1 MANYRPQLDN
11 TIPLVLLKPQIN
23 NSYGVNKKTYPTIE
37 EALNDET
44 YQALFFGNFKTYGGT
59 EREVN
64 GVYSIEDTANIETWF
79 RPDITSDCRIAV
91 ANGGAIYEIIGE
103 PENVNMRNQFLK
115 FKVKRVK
122 GGA

>member
-11 TIPLVLLKPQIN
+11 TIPLILLVPTYKTASGVATKKFPQI
-23 NSYGVNKKTYPTIE
+23 SEGILIY
-37 EALNDET
+37 
-44 YQALFFGNFKTYGGT
+44 GNFKTYGGT
-59 EREVN
+59 ERDVN
-64 GVYSIEDTANIETWF
+64 GLYSIEDTGVIETWY
-79 RPDITSDCRIAV
+79 RPDIKADCRVCIAQTNAV
-91 ANGGAIYEIIGE
+91 YEVIQE